1 MINYKI
7 GHGFDIHPLV
17 TGRKCIIGGVQIPF
31 EKGLQG
37 HSDADVLLH
46 ALCDALIGAMGMGDI
61 GQFFPDNDD
70 QYKIL
75 IQEFIE
81 KVHSVLQQKKFIIE
95 NIDAYNNL

>member
-61 GQFFPDNDD
+61 GQFFQVEVHRDNP
-70 QYKIL
+70 
-75 IQEFIE
+75 IQASRYQPSAFCPCG
-81 KVHSVLQQKKFIIE
+81 KTCAQL
-95 NIDAYNNL
+95 

>member
-17 TGRKCIIGGVQIPF
+17 MGRKCIIGGVQIPF

-46 ALCDALIGAMGMGDI
+46 ALCDALIGAMTLVN
-61 GQFFPDNDD
+61 FFPIKMTNIR
-70 QYKIL
+70 IL
-75 IQEFIE
+75 IQEFC
-81 KVHSVLQQKKFIIE
+81 
-95 NIDAYNNL
+95 